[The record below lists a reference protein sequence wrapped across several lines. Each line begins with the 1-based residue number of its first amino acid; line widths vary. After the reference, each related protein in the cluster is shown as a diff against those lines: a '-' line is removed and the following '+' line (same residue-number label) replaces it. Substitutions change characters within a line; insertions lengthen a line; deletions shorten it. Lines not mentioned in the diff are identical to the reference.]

1 MSGASAMRSELE
13 PSEPPRIVSPGLE
26 TALEHFASPQLLAA
40 GKVNI
45 IALDAVVERFGARWG
60 MRREQVHAHVHAYL
74 DRHVTDQGYYLRTSD
89 TDTLIC
95 LPDMVR
101 HAAQA
106 TCLRYL
112 RDILGHFLG
121 DSQLGDLRIHEV
133 LSVSGEGVVAQR
145 VDPMDPRVL
154 ARAGA
159 HDAPRS
165 IAPEAPVPSGRAV
178 HQWTPFVSASGRALQ
193 VSCELEPVYEL
204 RGLSRI
210 GVRLLRTSTYLDEGR
225 DLTPEEYAALP
236 QRDLLRI
243 DLATISAGLAG
254 LKAEAGRAKDA
265 SIILPISVASLSNL
279 EGRAQIVSAF
289 KEARDHVDKG
299 VICQLCEVEA
309 VPPSI
314 VLATSALIRP
324 FSLLVVGHVKDSSP
338 LRLQRLK
345 DTGLHGLAFDCAMPP
360 TDAEFVAWARPRI
373 TAAHSVAKSLL
384 LYGLASTAQ
393 ARLGAALGASH
404 AAIRRPRP
412 LEAAPLEAAPLEV
425 ASVEAAP

>member
-1 MSGASAMRSELE
+1 MRSEPE
-13 PSEPPRIVSPGLE
+13 HSEPPRIVSPGLE
-26 TALEHFASPQLLAA
+26 TALEHFASSELLAA

-45 IALDAVVERFGARWG
+45 IALDAVVERFGGRWT

-74 DRHVTDQGYYLRTSD
+74 DRHLTDQGYYLRTSD

-121 DSQLGDLRIHEV
+121 ESQLGDLRIHEV
-133 LSVSGEGVVAQR
+133 LAISGDGVVAQR
-145 VDPMDPRVL
+145 VDPMDPRVI
-154 ARAGA
+154 AGA
-159 HDAPRS
+159 AAQSAPRI
-165 IAPEAPVPSGRAV
+165 IAPEAPPPSGRAV
-178 HQWTPFVSASGRALQ
+178 HQWTPFVSASGRAVQ

-236 QRDLLRI
+236 QRDILRI

-254 LKAEAGRAKDA
+254 LKAEAGRSKDP
-265 SIILPISVASLSNL
+265 SIILPVSVASLSNL
-279 EGRAQIVSAF
+279 DGRAQIVSAF
-289 KEARDHVDKG
+289 KEARELVDKG
-299 VICQLCEVEA
+299 VICQLCEVEL

-314 VLATSALIRP
+314 VLATTALIRP
-324 FSLLVVGHVKDSSP
+324 FSLLVVGQVKDCTP
-338 LRLQRLK
+338 HRIQQLKGAGLQ
-345 DTGLHGLAFDCAMPP
+345 GLAFDCATPP
-360 TDAEFVAWARPRI
+360 TDAEFVVWARPRI
-373 TAAHSVAKSLL
+373 AAAHSVAKSLL

-393 ARLGAALGASH
+393 ARLAAALGVSH
-404 AAIRRPRP
+404 AAIRRPRR
-412 LEAAPLEAAPLEV
+412 LEAAPREAARLEAAP
-425 ASVEAAP
+425 